1 MAFGQCK
8 DTALEFV
15 NDTGLTVTVPSEGHR
30 VRNPGGLE
38 GWNNLTL
45 GASIVDLAPGASKTV
60 RQTLNIKCVDDAE
73 FEIHY
78 SSDEGGD
85 FTQRFVNKDIEDKNA
100 VLTLTHN

>member
-1 MAFGQCK
+1 MAFGQCR

-38 GWNNLTL
+38 GWNHLTL
-45 GASIVDLAPGASKTV
+45 GADIVDLAPGASKSV
-60 RQTLNIKCVDDAE
+60 RQTLSINCVHNAE

-85 FTQRFVNKDIEDKNA
+85 FTQRFVNKDIKDRNA